1 MRNMAWRATLII
13 RAINKLIPGGA
24 CRKLASRFTYI
35 TLMITKEACSHLRLL
50 RQRAANSQE
59 MRRRS
64 EHCYGRWRRGS
75 FTWLWVGDNPYV
87 ATSEGEVG
95 DLLHLPSAEGRQ
107 PHSIKLEV
115 FALKLNRRAR
125 RVCLALGH
133 PRNEPPVQEQ
143 QNAHTHENSFFLK
156 KKIKNSYQRKWRWW
170 WWGWAELP
178 HTPWW
183 WRAQKMDELIY
194 SQSRGREVM

>member
-1 MRNMAWRATLII
+1 
-13 RAINKLIPGGA
+13 
-24 CRKLASRFTYI
+24 
-35 TLMITKEACSHLRLL
+35 
-50 RQRAANSQE
+50 

-64 EHCYGRWRRGS
+64 KHCYRRWRRGV

-87 ATSEGEVG
+87 ATSQGEVG

-143 QNAHTHENSFFLK
+143 QNAHTHENSFLFCFLFFL
-156 KKIKNSYQRKWRWW
+156 IKDEGDGDEGDLICPSLRDAEARRRWTSWPAANRAGEKWCNARARVPAS
-170 WWGWAELP
+170 GPPSPGPRMRAPAEERLYRP
-178 HTPWW
+178 TCSS
-183 WRAQKMDELIY
+183 AIY
-194 SQSRGREVM
+194 YHKAAVISL